1 MKRFLGFNP
10 NMYGDLYMMSV
21 AARCLKRAV
30 PDSHLTFVIAG
41 DFREC
46 APIFLDS
53 PHIDR
58 VHILNKSRDGF
69 DSVDMDWINS
79 QRFAHVFNPMADH
92 DHSTPWWQNRHQAL
106 EAAHMH
112 GIPYDGDDG
121 KITLTKWFK
130 PTPGLEKF
138 VAFSPWPS
146 FHEGVNNPKAI
157 PPAKAQEIVDA
168 ILGLGY
174 GVLQVGGPTEPKLD
188 NVAKL
193 DTDYFTS
200 VRNVLGCR
208 AMVMGDS
215 GFNWLLSGYD
225 FPVVGLYSER
235 YFGRDYI
242 HNIQPINKNGR
253 YLVGRTVSDI
263 PAEWVIAGLRDIL

>member
-1 MKRFLGFNP
+1 MKRFLGLNP
-10 NMYGDLYMMSV
+10 NMYGDLYMMTV

-53 PHIDR
+53 PDIDR
-58 VHILNKSRDGF
+58 VHILDKPRDGF
-69 DSVDMDWINS
+69 NENDWKWINS
-79 QRFAHVFNPMADH
+79 QSFTHIFNPMADH
-92 DHSTPWWQNRHQAL
+92 SHDTPWWQHRHQAL

-112 GIPYDGDDG
+112 GIPYGGDDG
-121 KITLTKWFK
+121 KIRLTKWFK
-130 PTPGLEKF
+130 PTTGF
-138 VAFSPWPS
+138 GDFIAFSPWPS

-168 ILGLGY
+168 IIGMGY
-174 GVLQVGGPTEPKLD
+174 KVLQVGGPTEPKLER
-188 NVAKL
+188 VVKL
-193 DTDYFTS
+193 DTDYFAS

-215 GFNWLLSGYD
+215 GLNWLLSGYD

-242 HNIQPINKNGR
+242 HNIQPINLNSH
-253 YLVGRTVSDI
+253 YLVGKTVSDI
-263 PAEWVIAGLRDIL
+263 STESVLSAVKELI